1 LPPQNGLLRASI
13 RGNRARRPY
22 FVLVLSLWFSC
33 PRRVFCYLLC
43 LLPLA
48 LRAQEVPPTLGAIAG
63 EEDLRAAPPKR
74 ELRGFWVATVANI
87 DWPNQRG
94 EAPEHYRREY
104 RRLLDAG
111 QRAGLNAVFVQIRPA
126 SDAFYKSD
134 LEPWSKYLTGRQGK
148 APGEN
153 DDPLPFL
160 IAEAH
165 RHNMEFHAWFNP
177 YRATMDTLTKSLAPL
192 HPYKRHPEWFI
203 KYTKQYLYN
212 PGLPEVRNHIKR
224 VIMDVVRRYDV
235 DGVHFDD
242 YFYPYPE
249 PGVVFHDEQA
259 FQNYNPDRL
268 GLADWRRQNV
278 NILIR
283 DLHDSI
289 QSAKRWVKFGISPF
303 GVWMNKSADPNGSD
317 TRAGQPSYSNLYAD
331 SRLWLQKGW
340 VDYIL
345 PQLYWSTKFRLVPY
359 ATLLE
364 WWTRNHFQ
372 RHLYIGHGTYRMLES
387 TRSDTA
393 WRNPRE
399 LLRQVRLNREYPGD
413 VQGSVFF
420 SAKSVATNPLHTTDS
435 LRQDAYRAPA
445 LVPVMPWLD
454 SLAPRPVRELILKR
468 QGRIATLTWQADPA
482 PAPDGDL
489 AAYYVLYR
497 FERGQ
502 VMGPNDP
509 RRILSIVRPAGLAQP
524 GTYADTAATPGVAY
538 AYYLT
543 AVDRLHNESVPV
555 RVFSE
560 GKFAVE
566 VLAAAPAATPAG
578 PPVAATRPAPRPQ
591 SAPTVAARPQPRP
604 AAPRVAEAVKVKVK
618 EKPKRRGF
626 FARLFGLK

>member
-1 LPPQNGLLRASI
+1 M
-13 RGNRARRPY
+13 
-22 FVLVLSLWFSC
+22 LVLNSWSSY
-33 PRRVFCYLLC
+33 PHLLFYC
-43 LLPLA
+43 LLSLLPLVG
-48 LRAQEVPPTLGAIAG
+48 RAQAPPTLGAIAG
-63 EEDLRAAPPKR
+63 EEDLRPAPPKR

-148 APGEN
+148 PPSEN

-165 RHNMEFHAWFNP
+165 RRNMEFHAWFNP
-177 YRATMDTLTKSLAPL
+177 YRATLDTVTRALAPL
-192 HPYKRHPEWFI
+192 HPYKKHPDWFI
-203 KYTKQYLYN
+203 KYAGQYLYN
-212 PGLPEVRNHIKR
+212 PGLPDVRNHIKR
-224 VIMDVVRRYDV
+224 VIMDVVRRYDI

-249 PGVVFHDEQA
+249 PGQVFHDEQA
-259 FQNYNPDRL
+259 FRSQNPDSL
-268 GLADWRRQNV
+268 KLADWRRQNV
-278 NILIR
+278 NVLIH

-289 QSAKRWVKFGISPF
+289 RTAKRWVKFGISPF
-303 GVWMNKSADPNGSD
+303 GVWMNKSADPLGSD

-331 SRLWLQKGW
+331 SRLWLEQGW

-345 PQLYWSTKFRLVPY
+345 PQLYWSTRFRLVPY

-399 LLRQVRLNREYPGD
+399 LPRQLRLNRDYPLD

-420 SAKSVATNPLHTTDS
+420 SAKSLATNPLHTTDS
-435 LRQDAYRAPA
+435 LRQDIYRAPA

-454 SLAPRPVRELILKR
+454 SLAPRPVRELMLNR
-468 QGRIATLTWQADPA
+468 LGHTATLTWQPDPR
-482 PAPDGDL
+482 PAADGDL

-509 RRILSIVRPAGLAQP
+509 RRILTIVRPGALAQP
-524 GTYADTAATPGVAY
+524 AAFADTTALPGVTY

-543 AVDRLHNESVPV
+543 AVDRLHNESLPV
-555 RVFSE
+555 RIFSE
-560 GKFAVE
+560 GRLPVE
-566 VLAAAPAATPAG
+566 TLAAAPPAVAPA
-578 PPVAATRPAPRPQ
+578 PPVAATRPAPRPPALG
-591 SAPTVAARPQPRP
+591 APRPQPRP
-604 AAPRVAEAVKVKVK
+604 AAPSAEEAAAKAKVKVK
-618 EKPKRRGF
+618 EKPRHRGF

>member
-1 LPPQNGLLRASI
+1 M
-13 RGNRARRPY
+13 
-22 FVLVLSLWFSC
+22 
-33 PRRVFCYLLC
+33 
-43 LLPLA
+43 
-48 LRAQEVPPTLGAIAG
+48 PPTLGAIAG
-63 EEDLRAAPPKR
+63 AEDLRSAPPKR

-94 EAPEHYRREY
+94 EAPEQYRREY

-134 LEPWSKYLTGRQGK
+134 LEPWSKYLTGRQGR
-148 APGEN
+148 APGGN

-160 IAEAH
+160 INEAH
-165 RHNMEFHAWFNP
+165 RRGMEFHAWFNP
-177 YRATMDTLTKSLAPL
+177 YRASLDTLTRALAPL

-203 KYTKQYLYN
+203 KYAGQYLYN
-212 PGLPEVRNHIKR
+212 PGLPEVRNHIER
-224 VIMDVVRRYDV
+224 VILDVVRRYDI

-249 PGVVFHDEQA
+249 PGQVFHDEQA
-259 FQNYNPDRL
+259 FRRQNPDSL
-268 GLADWRRQNV
+268 KLAEWRRQNV
-278 NILIR
+278 NILVH

-289 QSAKRWVKFGISPF
+289 QAAKRWVKFGISPF
-303 GVWMNKSADPNGSD
+303 GVWMNKSADPLGSD

-331 SRLWLQKGW
+331 SRLWLEKGW

-364 WWTRNHFQ
+364 WWTRNRFQ

-399 LLRQVRLNREYPGD
+399 LLRQVRLNRDYPAD

-435 LRQDAYRAPA
+435 LRRDAYRAPA

-454 SLAPRPVRELILKR
+454 SLAPRPVRELVLNR
-468 QGRIATLTWQADPA
+468 HHRTATLSWQPDLRPA
-482 PAPDGDL
+482 ADGDL
-489 AAYYVLYR
+489 ATYYVLYR

-509 RRILSIVRPAGLAQP
+509 RRILAVVRPTTLAQP
-524 GTYADTAATPGVAY
+524 AAFADTTAQPGVAY

-543 AVDRLHNESVPV
+543 AVDRLHNESIPV
-555 RVFSE
+555 RIFSE
-560 GKFAVE
+560 GKLPVE
-566 VLAAAPAATPAG
+566 TLAAAPPAVAAA
-578 PPVAATRPAPRPQ
+578 PPVAATRPAPRP
-591 SAPTVAARPQPRP
+591 PVA
-604 AAPRVAEAVKVKVK
+604 AAPRPLPRTAAEAAPKTQAKAK
-618 EKPKRRGF
+618 EKPRRRGF